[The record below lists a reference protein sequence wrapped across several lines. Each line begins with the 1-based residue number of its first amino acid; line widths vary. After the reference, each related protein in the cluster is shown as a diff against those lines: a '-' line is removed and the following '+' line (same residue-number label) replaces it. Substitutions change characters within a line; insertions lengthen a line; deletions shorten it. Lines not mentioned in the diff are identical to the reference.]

1 MGNLLRI
8 ALKKPP
14 TDGEPFPFSVPTIR
28 TLPPL
33 DLTAPV
39 TFFVGENGTGKSTLL
54 EGIAAAAELPAVG
67 GEDVQADDTL
77 APQRRLGAALRLSWV
92 VRSKRGLFLRAE
104 DFFGHIKR
112 NARIEARIARENEE
126 FGQARARLARGESGE
141 VRPRDQNLVLD
152 GPGALHTDERD
163 AARFLEV
170 YDARSH
176 GESFMDLFATRV
188 KAGGLYLLDEPEAP
202 LSPKR
207 QLEFLTLVIR
217 AANAGAQFIIAT
229 HSPMLLA
236 FPGARI
242 YSFDAAQVTEE
253 RYEDLG
259 NVKLMREFL
268 KDPSAFLADAQ

>member
-8 ALKKPP
+8 AFKKPP
-14 TDGEPFPFSVPTIR
+14 ADDEPFPFSVPTIR
-28 TLPPL
+28 SLPAL
-33 DLTAPV
+33 DLSAPV

-67 GEDVQADDTL
+67 GEEVGADDSL

-92 VRSKRGLFLRAE
+92 TRSKRGLFLRAE

-112 NARIEARIARENEE
+112 NARIDARIARESGE
-126 FGQARARLARGESGE
+126 FGAAQGRLARGESGE
-141 VRPRDQNLVLD
+141 VQPVDQNQVRT

-163 AARFLEV
+163 AARYLSR

-176 GESFMDLFATRV
+176 GESFMDLFAIRV
-188 KAGGLYLLDEPEAP
+188 KPGGLYLLDEPEAP

-207 QLEFLTLVIR
+207 QLEFLTLLLR
-217 AANAGAQFIIAT
+217 ATATGAQFIIAT

-242 YSFDAAQVTEE
+242 YCFDSAPVTEE
-253 RYEDLG
+253 RYQDLG
-259 NVKLMREFL
+259 NVRLMREFL
-268 KDPSAFLADAQ
+268 KDPSAFLADLA